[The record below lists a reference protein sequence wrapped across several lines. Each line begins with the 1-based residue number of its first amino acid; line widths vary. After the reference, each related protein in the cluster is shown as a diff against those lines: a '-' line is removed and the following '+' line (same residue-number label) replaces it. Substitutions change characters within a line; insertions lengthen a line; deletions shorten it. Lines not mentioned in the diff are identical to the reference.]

1 MLQIQSILNSYY
13 DTESPLGQL
22 LLLHSQQVAAL
33 ATAFIK
39 HSSIKADTNFVYEAA
54 MLHDIGVFL
63 THAPSILCTG
73 TEPYIKHGILGAKLL
88 RENHNLP
95 RHALVCE
102 RHTGTGLSADEIV
115 RQKLPLPAM
124 DFLPV
129 TIEEK
134 VICYADKFF
143 SKSRVTTTKS
153 YTQVAES
160 LQKFGT
166 DTISRLTA
174 MKELFGTPEML
185 PPTPYVHFMP

>member
-1 MLQIQSILNSYY
+1 MLDVQSILNRYY
-13 DTESPLGQL
+13 NPESPLGEL
-22 LLLHSQQVAAL
+22 LILHSKQVAEL

-39 HSSIKADTNFVYEAA
+39 HSPLKADIDFVYEAA

-88 RENHNLP
+88 REIHNLP

-102 RHTGTGLSADEIV
+102 RHTGTGLSANEII
-115 RQKLPLPAM
+115 RQKLPLPAI
-124 DFLPV
+124 DFIPE
-129 TIEEK
+129 TIEEQ

-153 YTQVAES
+153 YSQVAES
-160 LQKFGT
+160 LQKFGI
-166 DTISRLTA
+166 DTISRLEA
-174 MKELFGTPEML
+174 MKELFGTPDIL